1 MASSVVL
8 LDRNQNNFQTCI
20 FEILFGTI
28 FSFGVFGHFSG
39 LQWPAKIIKITR
51 ITSFSG
57 TSTMKGQFYM
67 EENNKYLTKFWL
79 TNKYRHQTFEKS
91 FQIMIRH
98 HMVLTIG
105 QYLNV
110 KAHLVFERF
119 SYLISHMIWVTLL
132 SHTVD
137 FYTENELKIIWK
149 WLKA

>member
-39 LQWPAKIIKITR
+39 QQWPAKKIKITR

-67 EENNKYLTKFWL
+67 EENNKYLTKVWL

-110 KAHLVFERF
+110 KAHLVLWKILICYQ
-119 SYLISHMIWVTLL
+119 SYDM

-137 FYTENELKIIWK
+137 FETENELTVASSFS
-149 WLKA
+149 L